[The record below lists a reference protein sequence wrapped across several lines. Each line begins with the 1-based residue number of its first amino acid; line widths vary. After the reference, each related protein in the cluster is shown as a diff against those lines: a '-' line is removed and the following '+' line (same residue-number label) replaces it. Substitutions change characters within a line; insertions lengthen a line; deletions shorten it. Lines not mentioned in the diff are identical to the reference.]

1 VITDCAV
8 CHVPERESQSIYRLL
23 PAQSLA
29 IQTSFDDGV
38 PETERS
44 AWSGLLDGELA
55 MAPAEVHEQ
64 PGPDTP
70 LVTISITLVVEEGRA
85 DNGAEFYAARSRAV
99 VTLHR
104 ARVEVVGA
112 PGVAVDRPVAIRK
125 AMKALA
131 AKVGLVLTW

>member
-1 VITDCAV
+1 M

-44 AWSGLLDGELA
+44 AWSGLLDAELA
-55 MAPAEVHEQ
+55 LSAAEVFEK

-70 LVTISITLVVEEGRA
+70 LVTISISLVVEEGRA
-85 DNGAEFYAARSRAV
+85 DNGAEFFAARGRHGHL
-99 VTLHR
+99 TC
-104 ARVEVVGA
+104 
-112 PGVAVDRPVAIRK
+112 IRR
-125 AMKALA
+125 
-131 AKVGLVLTW
+131 